1 MLLRLALIAG
11 CSALQHKYGRETYG
25 ARVTRGAA
33 DLPPLLLIP
42 PVGVGIDRQFY
53 ARFQDAWAGGDT
65 HAPDLLG
72 TGDARPK
79 PRRFYKPEVWAGQL
93 DAYVR
98 EVIGEPCVVVS
109 QGGLLPVALE
119 MWRLGGTD
127 TVRGVACLSP
137 PPLSFVASDG
147 VEADRT
153 APAVPR
159 APRRIQR
166 LAWAVSSSPVGNLF
180 FRRLRGKQGERI
192 RSFTDKNLFAGESDD
207 AWVKQCYESAR
218 DSRGRF
224 ATLSYLCGTIPAGGA
239 WRDERGGLLADL
251 TVPTS
256 IIRGEFLGARDPV
269 NRTREALERLPFPAG
284 GYIVRDAR
292 ACLPWEQPEK
302 TASAL
307 LSFLKSSEK
316 KDRDVEYVGT

>member
-1 MLLRLALIAG
+1 M
-11 CSALQHKYGRETYG
+11 
-25 ARVTRGAA
+25 
-33 DLPPLLLIP
+33 
-42 PVGVGIDRQFY
+42 
-53 ARFQDAWAGGDT
+53 
-65 HAPDLLG
+65 
-72 TGDARPK
+72 
-79 PRRFYKPEVWAGQL
+79 
-93 DAYVR
+93 
-98 EVIGEPCVVVS
+98 
-109 QGGLLPVALE
+109 
-119 MWRLGGTD
+119 
-127 TVRGVACLSP
+127 
-137 PPLSFVASDG
+137 
-147 VEADRT
+147 
-153 APAVPR
+153 PR

-166 LAWAVSSSPVGNLF
+166 IAWAVSCSPVGNLF

-256 IIRGEFLGARDPV
+256 IIRGAFPGARDPE

-292 ACLPWEQPEK
+292 ACLPWEQPEQ

-307 LSFLKSSEK
+307 LSFLKNSEK
-316 KDRDVEYVGT
+316 KDRGVQYVGT